1 MNIVVIIPARS
12 GSKGIKNKNII
23 NYKNKPLI
31 YHSIKSA
38 LKLKK
43 IKRVIV
49 STDSKKYK
57 SIAERFGAEVIIR
70 PKNISKD
77 HSKDK
82 EYLVHAYNYLRN
94 KKKYF
99 VDLFIILRPTCP
111 DRNIKDLENAL
122 KISIKNFNNYTSVRS
137 VHILHNPPQKI
148 FKIKNKYLIGF
159 FNKSLKGEYH
169 SEPRQIYPI
178 SYTPNSFFD
187 AVKPEYF
194 LRFKSKKKL
203 WGNKILPYIT
213 SYYKDIDR
221 KTDL

>member
-1 MNIVVIIPARS
+1 ME
-12 GSKGIKNKNII
+12 
-23 NYKNKPLI
+23 
-31 YHSIKSA
+31 SIF
-38 LKLKK
+38 
-43 IKRVIV
+43 
-49 STDSKKYK
+49 DS
-57 SIAERFGAEVIIR
+57 E
-70 PKNISKD
+70 
-77 HSKDK
+77 K
-82 EYLVHAYNYLRN
+82 ELCSV
-94 KKKYF
+94 F
-99 VDLFIILRPTCP
+99 FF
-111 DRNIKDLENAL
+111 
-122 KISIKNFNNYTSVRS
+122 SIKNFNNYTSVRS